1 MVPDRNIGADCR
13 WLDEGFK
20 VNKYIGRT
28 KIKYCDIFNF
38 RPTLLLTTLRKNKL
52 IRSDKYNIHKY
63 NNNIIKQS
71 FHAPSSMHFGECN
84 KGNAQFHHA
93 PSSMQFGECNKGNAQ
108 FLGNILEPCI
118 LFESYRESFYHSLS
132 YYPSSFHHS
141 LSYYIA
147 APSTMHYL

>member
-71 FHAPSSMHFGECN
+71 FHAPSSM
-84 KGNAQFHHA
+84 
-93 PSSMQFGECNKGNAQ
+93 QFGECNKGNAQ